1 MSAGSN
7 VSSYVDDTRVTRS
20 IVNQSDCTT
29 LQDDLDAIYRWAL
42 DVNMVFNGDKFEM
55 LRFWPNKEKP
65 ATPYIDPEGNIIEE
79 KEHLRDL
86 GVELSSDLTFSRHIE
101 NIVSDASRL
110 VGWIMRT
117 FRRRSKGVMITLW
130 KSLIQSRLD
139 YCSQLWSPSDQAS
152 ISKLEGVAKSF
163 TSRVSGTEG
172 LDYWERLSML
182 RMYSQERRRERYQI
196 IFIWKLSQGLVGGY
210 SLPFQHSDRRG
221 RTVLVPQIVL
231 ESAAAVKK
239 ARESSLQVKGARLY
253 NLLPKELRD
262 MQGVT
267 VDTFKTSLDSW
278 LSQVPDQ
285 PTIAGRQRAAATNS
299 LIDQVVMNH

>member
-1 MSAGSN
+1 MN
-7 VSSYVDDTRVTRS
+7 
-20 IVNQSDCTT
+20 N
-29 LQDDLDAIYRWAL
+29 
-42 DVNMVFNGDKFEM
+42 
-55 LRFWPNKEKP
+55 
-65 ATPYIDPEGNIIEE
+65 IEE

-86 GVELSSDLTFSRHIE
+86 GVELSSDLTFSIHID

-182 RMYSQERRRERYQI
+182 RMYSQ
-196 IFIWKLSQGLVGGY
+196 
-210 SLPFQHSDRRG
+210 
-221 RTVLVPQIVL
+221 
-231 ESAAAVKK
+231 
-239 ARESSLQVKGARLY
+239 
-253 NLLPKELRD
+253 
-262 MQGVT
+262 
-267 VDTFKTSLDSW
+267 
-278 LSQVPDQ
+278 
-285 PTIAGRQRAAATNS
+285 AGRFFLLNFLGTR
-299 LIDQVVMNH
+299 